1 MKPST
6 NADETKSKQQEINET
21 YFCISWREMQKLKK
35 YKYGVIEHNTKK
47 LQVLL
52 LLYIQYI
59 TSKIR
64 LPIRKWAVLSTGLG
78 LLFRW

>member
-1 MKPST
+1 MKPRT
-6 NADETKSKQQEINET
+6 NADETKSKQLEINET

-35 YKYGVIEHNTKK
+35 YKHGLIEHNTKK
-47 LQVLL
+47 HQVL

-59 TSKIR
+59 TSKIH
-64 LPIRKWAVLSTGLG
+64 LPIRKWAVLCTGLG